1 MNLIHRLVSAKLSPR
16 AADRWMF
23 AMIATFAIV
32 MSVLGVFKYLTFNSG
47 YDLAQYDQL
56 IWNSL
61 HGRLFQNTFVPD
73 APFFLGKTFTPILL
87 AFVPLY
93 ALWSNPIVL
102 IVVQIIG
109 IAVGAFPLYWFARAK
124 IGYASALALT
134 LAYLLFPPLDGIYF
148 GDFHEIALAV
158 PILAFAVFFLLR
170 QHYAGLMACLIL
182 AMMTKEELWLL
193 VVAFG
198 FYVWFVQRRTW
209 LGLSISLISAI
220 GFIVLLQFLIP
231 YFHGQG
237 LGGTFYYFGAGE
249 LGDGQSRYAYLG
261 RNLAEIV
268 RTLVTQPNVVL
279 EHLLVPGKIVFVLNF
294 LVPLLFLP
302 LIGWQVF
309 LLSAPAFGY
318 TLLSEYPY
326 QYAIHEGYTPP
337 LIVFPF
343 FAAGLGISRLA
354 LKIPRVGLIALL
366 FAASVLNYG
375 FQSAG
380 LFALQLQRAL
390 QITSSHTI
398 LGQNLVRAIPGKAIV
413 VAQPNLTPHLSQREG
428 IYQLPFL
435 DYRRAEFVLMDQSN
449 IWYSAH
455 RAGWEFFRATGF
467 FETIADEDGWWL
479 AKRRSPDRTVNFR
492 FDNRIALL
500 GYAIPPVPLSG
511 GMSLRPMFWWRAER
525 AIDKKYK
532 TLVQVVDARGHV
544 WASENREPTDG
555 DAKTQWQVNKTFI
568 DQNNLALPPT
578 MPAGEYEITLSVYAE
593 EEEPLSIDQ
602 SDTTEIVLTKL
613 RIEKNRGSFAASQ
626 LQIRNPLSL
635 DMQELRLIGY
645 VPPRQTIKP
654 GELLQVGLYWRARAK
669 PQADYAVVIQLR
681 TADGRI
687 AFEHTQQ
694 PANGVHPTLT
704 WHEGEVL
711 LDWHDFF
718 LPADLR
724 PNDYQIVA
732 GLRDAATQRWV
743 AETNI
748 ATITVL
754 R

>member
-1 MNLIHRLVSAKLSPR
+1 MNLINRLVCAKLSPR
-16 AADRWMF
+16 AADRLMF
-23 AMIATFAIV
+23 AMIVAFVIV
-32 MSVLGVFKYLTFNSG
+32 MSALATIKHLTFYSG

-93 ALWSNPIVL
+93 ALWSSPIVL

-109 IAVGAFPLYWFARAK
+109 IALSAFPLYWFARTK
-124 IGYASALALT
+124 IGYAPALALT

-170 QHYAGLMACLIL
+170 QHYAGLMVCLIL
-182 AMMTKEELWLL
+182 AMMTKEELSLL

-198 FYVWFVQRRTW
+198 FYVWLVQRRTW
-209 LGLSISLISAI
+209 LGLGITLISAI
-220 GFIVLLQFLIP
+220 WFIVLLQFLIP

-237 LGGTFYYFGAGE
+237 LGGTFYYFGTGE
-249 LGDGQSRYAYLG
+249 LGGGQSRYAYLG

-268 RTLVTQPNVVL
+268 QTLATRPNVVL
-279 EHLLVPGKIVFVLNF
+279 EHLLVPGKIVFALNF
-294 LVPLLFLP
+294 LAPLLFLP
-302 LIGWQVF
+302 LLGWRVF

-343 FAAGLGISRLA
+343 FAAVLGISRLDSR
-354 LKIPRVGLIALL
+354 IPRVYLMALL
-366 FAASVLNYG
+366 LAASVLNYG
-375 FQSAG
+375 LQSAG
-380 LFALQLQRAL
+380 LFTLHIQRVL
-390 QITSSHTI
+390 QISTPHTI
-398 LGQNLVRAIPGKAIV
+398 LGRNLVRAIPGDAIV

-455 RAGWEFFRATGF
+455 REGWEFFRATGF
-467 FETIADEDGWWL
+467 FETIADTDGWWL
-479 AKRRSPDRTVNFR
+479 AKRRAPDRAVNFR

-500 GYAIPPVPLSG
+500 GYAIPPTPMSG
-511 GMSLRPMFWWRAER
+511 GMILRPMLWWRAEHTV
-525 AIDKKYK
+525 DKKY
-532 TLVQVVDARGHV
+532 TALVQVVDARGHV

-555 DAKTQWQVNKTFI
+555 DAKTQWQVGKTFI
-568 DQNNLALPPT
+568 DQNTLALPPP
-578 MPAGEYEITLSVYAE
+578 MPAGDYEITLSVYAG
-593 EEEPLSIDQ
+593 EEEPLIIDQ
-602 SDTTEIVLTKL
+602 SGATEIVVTTL

-626 LQIRNPLSL
+626 LQIANPLSN
-635 DMQELRLIGY
+635 DIHELRLIGY

-654 GELLQVGLYWRARAK
+654 GELLQVGLYWRARVK
-669 PQADYAVVIQLR
+669 PQSDYAVVIQLR
-681 TADGRI
+681 DADGYI
-687 AFEHTQQ
+687 VFEHAQK
-694 PANGVHPTLT
+694 PANGIHPTLT
-704 WHEGEVL
+704 WNAGEVL

-718 LPADLR
+718 LPVDLR
-724 PNDYQIVA
+724 PKDYQIVA
-732 GLRDAATQRWV
+732 GLRDEASQRRV
-743 AETNI
+743 GETNI